1 MFAPAGTPAPVVKRL
16 HEEFIKAMSQSD
28 LVTKYAD
35 QGLDALTMSPEAF
48 AKLIADD
55 TVRYAKVVKESGAR
69 VD

>member
-1 MFAPAGTPAPVVKRL
+1 MCHTSVGWYPDKSRANP
-16 HEEFIKAMSQSD
+16 SQSD